1 MIANNDTDLVQEC
14 LVGNTKAF
22 ESLIDKYQKKIFNIV
37 YRMTG
42 NDDDAEDIT
51 QSVFIK
57 VYEKLNSFNPKF
69 KFFSWLYR
77 IALNESLNLMNQKK
91 RLAELDADLITNE
104 KSPEEIY
111 DELELSERIQDALMQ
126 IELEHRA
133 LIVLKHFE
141 GFSYQE
147 MAFMLEISEQKV
159 KSRLFS
165 ARQVLKNV
173 LIERGIVGHD

>member
-1 MIANNDTDLVQEC
+1 
-14 LVGNTKAF
+14 
-22 ESLIDKYQKKIFNIV
+22 
-37 YRMTG
+37 
-42 NDDDAEDIT
+42 
-51 QSVFIK
+51 
-57 VYEKLNSFNPKF
+57 
-69 KFFSWLYR
+69 
-77 IALNESLNLMNQKK
+77 
-91 RLAELDADLITNE
+91 
-104 KSPEEIY
+104 
-111 DELELSERIQDALMQ
+111 MQ

>member
-14 LVGNTKAF
+14 LAGNTRAF

>member
-14 LVGNTKAF
+14 LIGNTKEF
-22 ESLIDKYQKKIFNIV
+22 EALIDKYQKKIFNIV
-37 YRMTG
+37 YRMTD
-42 NDDDAEDIT
+42 NYDDAEDIT

-91 RLAELDADLITNE
+91 RLAELDADFITQG

-111 DELELSERIQDALMQ
+111 DELELSERIQDALME
-126 IELEHRA
+126 IELEHRV

-147 MAFMLEISEQKV
+147 MAFMLDISEQKV

-173 LIERGIVGHD
+173 LINRGIVGHD

>member
-1 MIANNDTDLVQEC
+1 MVENTDTNLVQEC
-14 LVGNTKAF
+14 LAGNTRAF

-37 YRMTG
+37 YRMTD
-42 NDDDAEDIT
+42 NYDDAEDIT

-57 VYEKLNSFNPKF
+57 VYEKLSSFNPKF

-91 RLAELDADLITNE
+91 RLAELDADFIINE
-104 KSPEEIY
+104 KTPEEEY
-111 DELELSERIQDALMQ
+111 NDLELSERIQDALME
-126 IELEHRA
+126 IEVEHRV

-147 MAFMLEISEQKV
+147 MAFMLDISEQKV

-173 LIERGIVGHD
+173 LITRGIVGHD

>member
-1 MIANNDTDLVQEC
+1 MIENTDTNLIQEC
-14 LVGNTKAF
+14 LIGNTKAF
-22 ESLIDKYQKKIFNIV
+22 EALIDKYQKKIFNIV

-42 NDDDAEDIT
+42 NYDDAEDIT

-91 RLAELDADLITNE
+91 RLAELDADFLTIE
-104 KSPEEIY
+104 KTPEEKY
-111 DELELSERIQDALMQ
+111 DELELSERIQDALMN
-126 IELEHRA
+126 IELNHRI

-147 MAFMLEISEQKV
+147 MAFMLDISEKKA

-165 ARQVLKNV
+165 ARQVLKDV
-173 LIERGIVGHD
+173 LITKGIVGHD

>member
-14 LVGNTKAF
+14 LAGNTKAF
-22 ESLIDKYQKKIFNIV
+22 EALIDKYQKKIFNIV

-57 VYEKLNSFNPKF
+57 VYEKLSSFNPKY

-91 RLAELDADLITNE
+91 DWQNWMLIS
-104 KSPEEIY
+104 SPMKN
-111 DELELSERIQDALMQ
+111 RPK
-126 IELEHRA
+126 R
-133 LIVLKHFE
+133 
-141 GFSYQE
+141 
-147 MAFMLEISEQKV
+147 FMTSW
-159 KSRLFS
+159 
-165 ARQVLKNV
+165 N
-173 LIERGIVGHD
+173 